1 MKKSIL
7 VWTLLGLSVV
17 CAVLGLCI
25 TDTTSSIVCYGLA
38 IVFAVGLLIVVLTY
52 LGQYNK
58 IVRLNNK
65 VNETLALIDI
75 HLKLR
80 FDLVPN
86 LVSTVK
92 GYMKHEKE
100 VLEEVTKLRNLAANE
115 QNEDKK
121 IEYANML
128 LPKLKMVLAYTEN
141 YPDLKANVVFKQL
154 MEELVLIEDK
164 LVASRRFYDSNV
176 NEYNTAIST
185 FPGFWVAKLCKFEK
199 HTMFKIDAGE
209 NINVVVSLG
218 DNR

>member
-7 VWTLLGLSVV
+7 VWTLLGLTILF
-17 CAVLGLCI
+17 AVLGLCLQ
-25 TDTTSSIVCYGLA
+25 DTSSIVCYGLGCA
-38 IVFAVGLLIVVLTY
+38 FLFAMLVVIITY
-52 LGQYNK
+52 IFHFNK
-58 IVRLNNK
+58 ITRLNNK
-65 VNETLALIDI
+65 VHETLALIDI

-100 VLEEVTKLRNLAANE
+100 VLEEVTRLRNLAANE
-115 QNEDKK
+115 KDEDKK
-121 IEYANML
+121 IEYANQL
-128 LPKLKMVLAYTEN
+128 LPKMKQIIAISEN
-141 YPDLKANVVFKQL
+141 YPELKANAVFKQL

-185 FPGFWVAKLCKFEK
+185 FPGFWVAGLCKFEK

-209 NINVVVSLG
+209 NINVNISLG